1 MPQLNVV
8 DKKNKKIDTLEL
20 SDKIFNGKVN
30 KFLIQQ
36 VINMYLANQRRS
48 FAKVKTR
55 EEVRGGGKKPW
66 RQKGTGRARA
76 GSIRSPL
83 WRGGGITFGPIPK
96 DWHYQVPKKI
106 KRLALISSIN
116 AKLNEGNVIVID
128 EFNLS
133 SHKTKELL
141 SVLKVM
147 KLDAEKSLIIPGK
160 TEVNL
165 LRASNNIK
173 KLAMSRIEDVNAY
186 DILVNNKIVFEKDAL
201 KKLEKRLSAVQ
212 KPEKKPKEKPK
223 TKVA

>member
-36 VINMYLANQRRS
+36 VLNMYLANQRRS

>member
-116 AKLNEGNVIVID
+116 AKLNEGNVIVLD

-141 SVLKVM
+141 SVLKAM
-147 KLDAEKSLIIPGK
+147 KLDTEKSLIIPGK
-160 TEVNL
+160 TEANL

-173 KLAMSRIEDVNAY
+173 KLAMARIEDVNAY

-201 KKLEKRLSAVQ
+201 KKLEKRLSTVQ

-223 TKVA
+223 IKVA

>member
-83 WRGGGITFGPIPK
+83 WRGGGITFGPAPK

-116 AKLNEGNVIVID
+116 AKLNEGNVIVLD

-141 SVLKVM
+141 SVLKAM
-147 KLDAEKSLIIPGK
+147 KLDTDKSLIIPGK

-173 KLAMSRIEDVNAY
+173 KLVMARVEDVNAY

-201 KKLEKRLSAVQ
+201 KKLEKRLCAVQ
-212 KPEKKPKEKPK
+212 KHEKKPKDNPK